1 MKRKVNMKRTIA
13 TAALAMAMLVTSTV
27 PAFADEIAISDGT
40 GTGETTITGT
50 ISPITSMDVTVPIG
64 GINFAIDTE
73 GNIQSQG
80 IVIASDTAVPLNIN
94 VLSVEALGA
103 GDETEG
109 LAATTTAAPTLVKA
123 DTYTAEEWNNLTKA
137 ETAASIALSL
147 KQVDA
152 ILSDDGVTYE
162 VGTELTELTTDA
174 NKVTTPVQLGDIDSS
189 SALAHLES
197 GYGETA
203 YCGVNLETDTQYTNY
218 GKAWINADEITFRY
232 LTTLEFS
239 FDDGE

>member
-27 PAFADEIAISDGT
+27 PAFADEITISDGT

-109 LAATTTAAPTLVKA
+109 LAATTTAAPSLVKA
-123 DTYTAEEWNNLTKA
+123 DTYTVEEWNNLTKA

-152 ILSDDGVTYE
+152 TA
-162 VGTELTELTTDA
+162 LTEATTDA
-174 NKVTTPVQLGDIDSS
+174 GKVTTPVQLGDIDSS

>member
-1 MKRKVNMKRTIA
+1 MKRKVNIKRTLA
-13 TAALAMAMLVTSTV
+13 TGALAMAMLLTSTV
-27 PAFADEIAISDGT
+27 PAYADEITITDGT

-94 VLSVEALGA
+94 VLSVQALDA

-109 LAATTTAAPTLVKA
+109 LAATTTAAPSIVTA
-123 DTYTAEEWNNLTKA
+123 DTYTADEWNNLSKA
-137 ETAASIALSL
+137 DTAAYIALSL

-152 ILSDDGVTYE
+152 VLGDDGVTYE
-162 VGTELTELTTDA
+162 VGTELTDVTTDA
-174 NKVTTPVQLGDIDSS
+174 SKVTTPVQLGDIDTS

-203 YCGVNLETDTQYTNY
+203 YCGINLETDTQYTNY
-218 GKAWINADEITFRY
+218 GKAWVNSDEVTFRY

-239 FDDGE
+239 FDEGE